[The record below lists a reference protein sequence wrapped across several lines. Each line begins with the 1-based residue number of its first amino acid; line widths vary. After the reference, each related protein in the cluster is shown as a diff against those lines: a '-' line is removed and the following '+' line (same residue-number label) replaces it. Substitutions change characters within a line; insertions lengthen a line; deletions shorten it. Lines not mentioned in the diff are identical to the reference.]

1 MDAPALLEF
10 SQKVFHNLGS
20 IWTFMLLC
28 SRFAGFFTLVPG
40 IGMGERGLLVRAPA
54 MLVFA
59 LTAMISS
66 PLAPLPSD
74 AVSMGALLLA
84 EYMFGTVIGM
94 IPMIMVAGVQTG
106 IQLAS
111 TTMGLG
117 MGNLMDPMLGIQVS
131 DISRIVG
138 DITIIM
144 FLMLGG
150 HHVVLHAV
158 SGMSGTIVPGSFFV
172 TDFTIDLLIDRTA
185 EIFRF
190 GAILAAPVIVALLL
204 TNFVMG
210 LVTKA
215 VPTVNI
221 FVISFPLTI
230 GIGLILMVLSMPDM
244 STEIARQITGLENQ
258 VAEVVRDT
266 QIVQPPSP

>member
-1 MDAPALLEF
+1 MNPSGLLLASHKIFE
-10 SQKVFHNLGS
+10 NLGL

-40 IGMGERGLLVRAPA
+40 IGMGERGLMIRAPA

-59 LTAMISS
+59 LTAMVSS
-66 PLAPLPSD
+66 PQAVLPD
-74 AVSMGALLLA
+74 NPVMMGAILLS
-84 EYMFGTVIGM
+84 EYMFGVIIGM
-94 IPMIMVAGVQTG
+94 IPMIVVAGVQTG

-117 MGNLMDPMLGIQVS
+117 MGNLMDPTLGIQVS

-138 DITIIM
+138 DITVVL

-158 SGMSGTIVPGSFFV
+158 SGMSGSIVPGSFFI

-185 EIFRF
+185 TIFSF
-190 GAILAAPVIVALLL
+190 GVILAAPVIVALLL

-210 LVTKA
+210 LITKA

-221 FVISFPLTI
+221 FIVSFPLTI
-230 GIGLILMVLSMPDM
+230 GIGLILIVLSLPDM
-244 STEIARQITGLENQ
+244 STEIIRQISGIENQ
-258 VAEVVRDT
+258 VIEVVRDT
-266 QIVQPPSP
+266 KTVQPSTP